1 MYKVQKFGL
10 PIVPSPFLSSKS
22 ATERS
27 ERLAAVKALVM
38 DVFTLTKA
46 HLGEEEARKLF
57 AKMSHR
63 RKGRRAQDSVNAEL
77 LGFYDDLVANPS
89 QKAKSAPRRI
99 AERLDR
105 MGLTKYGNS
114 AEAIIKKVNR
124 LVGAR
129 RKSEIKALKELEG
142 MRSAGIMLVDFL
154 DPAIENLKRRV
165 SGHRGADGQ

>member
-1 MYKVQKFGL
+1 VSKVQKFGL
-10 PIVPSPFLSSKS
+10 PIVPSPFLSES

-27 ERLAAVKALVM
+27 ERLAAVKALVVE
-38 DVFTLTKA
+38 VFTLTKA
-46 HLGEEEARKLF
+46 HLGDEEARKLF

-63 RKGRRAQDSVNAEL
+63 RKGRRALDSVNAEL
-77 LGFYDDLVANPS
+77 LGFYDDLVASSP

-105 MGLTKYGNS
+105 MGVTKYGLS
-114 AEAIIKKVNR
+114 PEAIIKKVNR